1 MRCPIP
7 VLLMSAL
14 LGACSAGADD
24 GVVDVAYI
32 GNTASLFSSDPELA
46 PGARLL
52 RSAQR
57 QGLVRLNA
65 QGEVVPGLAER
76 WIVTDD
82 GRSYIFRIREFDLPD
97 GTRLTAQAVADDL
110 RSTIELL
117 EGTSLGLD
125 LEKVSEVRAMTGRVI
140 EVRLRSPMPGF
151 LSLLAQPEL
160 GVALRNTDAGPMV
173 ARLDDGTAVLQAMPP
188 EQRGLSPEE
197 GWEELVSIVQIS
209 PLAPTEAARAFA
221 EGQVDVLL
229 GGRLE
234 TLPLAITG
242 ALSRGTV
249 RVDPAIGLYGI
260 DVARPEGFLASA
272 TNREALALAIDRPT
286 LVQQFNLA
294 GWTGSNRI
302 VADGMPGD
310 DETVGERWQ
319 GLSLEQRRARASS
332 IVQQWKGAGGGDVTL
347 SIFLPQGPGSDRLFT
362 ALARDLASIGV
373 ALERVQDAEDA
384 DLTLRDT
391 VARYPGARWFLNQ
404 FNCEFSAP
412 VCSPDADFLVQ
423 LSLDAADPAEEAS
436 YLSEAEQ
443 TLTATNLYIPL
454 GSPIRWSQVR
464 AGVEGF
470 SENTW
475 AFHPLFPLS
484 RAPI

>member
-1 MRCPIP
+1 MRCPTP
-7 VLLMSAL
+7 VLLITAL

-32 GNTASLFSSDPELA
+32 GTAASLFSSDQELNE
-46 PGARLL
+46 GAQLM

-82 GRSYIFRIREFDLPD
+82 GESYIFRIREFDLPG
-97 GTRLTAQAVADDL
+97 GTRLTAQAAADSL
-110 RSTIELL
+110 ERTIDQL
-117 EGTSLGLD
+117 EGTSLGFD
-125 LEKVSEVRAMTGRVI
+125 LEKVRDIRAMTGRVI
-140 EVRLRSPMPGF
+140 EIRLRSPMPGF

-160 GVALRNTDAGPMV
+160 GVALRNADAGPMV
-173 ARLDDGTAVLQAMPP
+173 ANLDDGAAVLQPLPP
-188 EQRGLSPEE
+188 EQRGLSAQDD
-197 GWEELVSIVQIS
+197 WDDLVRAVRIS
-209 PLAPTEAARAFA
+209 PLAPQAAVRSFA
-221 EGQVDVLL
+221 QGQVDVLL

-249 RVDPAIGLYGI
+249 RVDPAIGLYGLN
-260 DVARPEGFLASA
+260 VVRLEGFLASA
-272 TNREALALAIDRPT
+272 TNREALALAIDRLT
-286 LVQQFNLA
+286 LLQQFNLA

-310 DETVGERWQ
+310 DGTVGERWQ
-319 GLSLEQRRARASS
+319 DLSLEQRRARASS
-332 IVQQWKGAGGGDVTL
+332 IVQQWESAAGSDVTL
-347 SIFLPQGPGSDRLFT
+347 AIALPPGPGSDLLFA
-362 ALARDLASIGV
+362 ALARDLTAIGV
-373 ALERVQDAEDA
+373 DLERVQSAEDA

-404 FNCEFSAP
+404 FNCEISAP
-412 VCSPDADFLVQ
+412 VCSADVDFLVQ
-423 LSLDAADPAEEAS
+423 LSVDAANPAEEAS

-454 GSPIRWSQVR
+454 GAPIRWSQVR